1 LDTVFG
7 LSLTSTGVGW
17 VLVEGHAADGATLA
31 HDELAVRS
39 GGGFHAVETSKQV
52 AAAVLRAEAT
62 ATATGGR
69 LRVIGVTWSD
79 DAAAGAALLVEQLT
93 AAGFDNV
100 VPVRWAQ
107 AAETLADGLVPVV
120 GYDKTAVCVLE
131 HESATVV
138 MVDACDGE
146 TRTAVEQVTGDA
158 DGLVPVVGYDKTAV
172 CVLEHESATVVMVD
186 ACDGETRTAV
196 EQVTGDADG
205 LFRWVSKMF
214 APDGWRPDG
223 VVVVG
228 SDAELEDFSSEL
240 KDALHVPVFAQS
252 GAELALARG
261 AALASAQEAGFT
273 ETPLLEPAVWGRKAG
288 GRTGLRTPSYAGAL
302 TALVAASV
310 TLVGSLSLAVGL
322 RLTPDKPAA
331 ENEARATTHLV
342 RALPAPRVANVPI
355 VPPAPAAPPP
365 TAKPQ
370 PAAAPELPAAQ
381 APAPLP
387 EQPATQSSES
397 SGGVPDQP
405 AAVPPAA
412 PPAVPPPPAPE
423 VPPPDPHP
431 LLTRVLEHIRGHQPD
446 PPAAEPP
453 ADPPPS
459 P

>member
-107 AAETLADGLVPVV
+107 AAETL
-120 GYDKTAVCVLE
+120 
-131 HESATVV
+131 
-138 MVDACDGE
+138 
-146 TRTAVEQVTGDA
+146 A